1 MRVIGGTFRGKLLAT
16 FRGMTIRPTAD
27 RVREAIFNILADHVQ
42 GAVVLDLFA
51 GTGAFGIEALS
62 RGAKYAV
69 FVDNSKKAIAT
80 IKKNIRSCALEQSTA
95 IIKWDILKSLN
106 CIKSF
111 DPAFDLVFLDPP
123 YKKDCIKP
131 ALINLSQN
139 ATMVKGACVVIEHSF
154 FEPIPTEISVFVITN
169 ERRYA
174 HTLVSFL
181 KYKP

>member
-1 MRVIGGTFRGKLLAT
+1 MR
-16 FRGMTIRPTAD
+16 IRPTAD
-27 RVREAIFNILADHVQ
+27 RVREAIFNILANQVQ

-69 FVDNSKKAIAT
+69 FVDNSEKAIAT
-80 IKKNIRSCALEQSTA
+80 IKKNVRSCALEQSTA

-111 DPAFDLVFLDPP
+111 DPAFNLVFLDPP

-139 ATMVKGACVVIEHSF
+139 DAMVKGACVVIEHSF
-154 FEPIPTEISVFVITN
+154 YEPIPAEIPVFAITN
-169 ERRYA
+169 ARRYA